1 MKAAW
6 GVAYKVACGVC
17 LVWLAVVL
25 GVAVHYGWR
34 ALVADTFIIPS
45 DSMSPTLLPGD
56 KVRVDKTIFGA
67 RLYTSL
73 DFSDG
78 RMESVRTRGRRGL
91 RYNDIVVFNYPV
103 NDKGRIGFKMNYV
116 YVKRV
121 VALPG
126 DTIAFVHSRPVNSH
140 YGGALGLA
148 EAQRRLE
155 ETPDS
160 LIPWYAMRN
169 ILVETAVLG
178 YTIKDIPPVYV
189 PRQGDILRMDDWRK
203 ADIYR
208 MAIEFETRKPLIWD
222 GERNVCL
229 SGGKPLPYYRFQR
242 NYYFVCGDH
251 AANSRDSRY
260 WGFVPEEYIVGV
272 VSEVVES
279 IDRTTGRERKERAGL
294 NLLYPQSPQTDEN
307 EAA

>member
-1 MKAAW
+1 MKAWNIVCKSVYALCAVW
-6 GVAYKVACGVC
+6 GVVI
-17 LVWLAVVL
+17 LVL
-25 GVAVHYGWR
+25 AVHYGWR
-34 ALVADTFIIPS
+34 ALMADTFIIPS

-73 DFSDG
+73 DFTDG
-78 RMESVRTRGRRGL
+78 RMESVRTQGRRGL

-126 DTIAFVHSRPVNSH
+126 DTISFVHSRPVNSR
-140 YGGALGLA
+140 YEGVLGLP

-169 ILVETAVLG
+169 ILVEWSVLG
-178 YTIKDIPPVYV
+178 YTIKNIPPVYV
-189 PRQGDILRMDDWRK
+189 PRRGDILRMDDWRK
-203 ADIYR
+203 VEIYR
-208 MAIEFETRKPLIWD
+208 RTIEWETGRRLTWD
-222 GERNVCL
+222 RERSQCL
-229 SGGKPLPYYRFQR
+229 SDGRPMPYYHFQK
-242 NYYFVCGDH
+242 NYHFVCGDMTYG
-251 AANSRDSRY
+251 SKDSRY

-272 VSEVVES
+272 VDRVVES
-279 IDRTTGRERKERAGL
+279 HHPATGRERKERLGL
-294 NLLYPQSPQTDEN
+294 KLTVDE
-307 EAA
+307 

>member
-1 MKAAW
+1 MKAWNIVCKSVYALCAVW
-6 GVAYKVACGVC
+6 GVVI
-17 LVWLAVVL
+17 LVL
-25 GVAVHYGWR
+25 AVHYGWR

-73 DFSDG
+73 DFTDG

-126 DTIAFVHSRPVNSH
+126 DTISFVHSRPVNSR
-140 YGGALGLA
+140 YKGVLGLP

-169 ILVETAVLG
+169 ILVEWSVLG
-178 YTIKDIPPVYV
+178 YTIKNIPPVYV
-189 PRQGDILRMDDWRK
+189 PRRGDILRMDDWRK
-203 ADIYR
+203 VEIYR
-208 MAIEFETRKPLIWD
+208 RTIEWETGRRLTWD
-222 GERNVCL
+222 REHGQCL
-229 SGGKPLPYYRFQR
+229 LDGRPMPYYHFQKD
-242 NYYFVCGDH
+242 YYFVCGDR
-251 AANSRDSRY
+251 AYDSKDSRY

-272 VSEVVES
+272 VDRVVES
-279 IDRTTGRERKERAGL
+279 HHPATGRERKERRGL
-294 NLLYPQSPQTDEN
+294 KLTVDE
-307 EAA
+307 

>member
-1 MKAAW
+1 MKAWNIVCKSVYALCAVW
-6 GVAYKVACGVC
+6 GVVI
-17 LVWLAVVL
+17 LVL
-25 GVAVHYGWR
+25 AVHYGWR
-34 ALVADTFIIPS
+34 ALMADTFIIPS

-73 DFSDG
+73 DFTDG
-78 RMESVRTRGRRGL
+78 RMESVRTQGRRGL

-126 DTIAFVHSRPVNSH
+126 DTISFVHSRPVNSR
-140 YGGALGLA
+140 YEGVLGLP

-169 ILVETAVLG
+169 ILVEWSVLG
-178 YTIKDIPPVYV
+178 YTIKNIPPVYV
-189 PRQGDILRMDDWRK
+189 PRRGDILRMDDWRK
-203 ADIYR
+203 VEIYR
-208 MAIEFETRKPLIWD
+208 RTIEWETGRRLTWD
-222 GERNVCL
+222 RERSQCL
-229 SGGKPLPYYRFQR
+229 SDGRPMPYYHFQK
-242 NYYFVCGDH
+242 NYHFVCGDMTYG
-251 AANSRDSRY
+251 SKDSRY

-272 VSEVVES
+272 VDRVVES
-279 IDRTTGRERKERAGL
+279 HHPATGRERKERRGL
-294 NLLYPQSPQTDEN
+294 KLTVDE
-307 EAA
+307 

>member
-1 MKAAW
+1 MKAWNIVCKSVYALCAVW
-6 GVAYKVACGVC
+6 GVVI
-17 LVWLAVVL
+17 LVL
-25 GVAVHYGWR
+25 AVHYGWR
-34 ALVADTFIIPS
+34 ALMADTFIIPS

-73 DFSDG
+73 DFTDG

-126 DTIAFVHSRPVNSH
+126 DTISFVHSRPVNSR
-140 YGGALGLA
+140 YEGVLGLP

-169 ILVETAVLG
+169 ILVEWSVLG
-178 YTIKDIPPVYV
+178 YTIKNIPPVYV
-189 PRQGDILRMDDWRK
+189 PRRGDILRMDDWRK
-203 ADIYR
+203 VEIYR
-208 MAIEFETRKPLIWD
+208 RTIEWETGRRLTWD
-222 GERNVCL
+222 REHGQCL
-229 SGGKPLPYYRFQR
+229 LDGRPMPYYHFQKD
-242 NYYFVCGDH
+242 YYFVCGDR
-251 AANSRDSRY
+251 AYDSKDSRY

-272 VSEVVES
+272 VDRVVES
-279 IDRTTGRERKERAGL
+279 HHPATGRERKERRGL
-294 NLLYPQSPQTDEN
+294 KLTVDE
-307 EAA
+307 

>member
-6 GVAYKVACGVC
+6 GVAYRVACGVC

-34 ALVADTFIIPS
+34 ALVADTFVIPS

-56 KVRVDKTIFGA
+56 KVRVDKTVFGA

-73 DFSDG
+73 DFTDG
-78 RMESVRTRGRRGL
+78 RMESIRTRGRRGL

-126 DTIAFVHSRPVNSH
+126 DTISFVHSRPVNSH
-140 YGGALGLA
+140 YEGVLGLA
-148 EAQRRLE
+148 EAQRGLE

-178 YTIKDIPPVYV
+178 YTIKEIPPVYV
-189 PRQGDILRMDDWRK
+189 PRRGDILRMDDWRK
-203 ADIYR
+203 AEIYR
-208 MAIEFETRKPLIWD
+208 RAIEWETGRALAWD
-222 GERNVCL
+222 GER
-229 SGGKPLPYYRFQR
+229 G
-242 NYYFVCGDH
+242 
-251 AANSRDSRY
+251 
-260 WGFVPEEYIVGV
+260 
-272 VSEVVES
+272 
-279 IDRTTGRERKERAGL
+279 
-294 NLLYPQSPQTDEN
+294 
-307 EAA
+307 

>member
-1 MKAAW
+1 MKAWNIVCKSVYALCAVW
-6 GVAYKVACGVC
+6 GVVI
-17 LVWLAVVL
+17 LVL
-25 GVAVHYGWR
+25 AVHYGWR

-73 DFSDG
+73 DFTDG

-126 DTIAFVHSRPVNSH
+126 DTISFVHSRPVNSR
-140 YGGALGLA
+140 YKGVLGLP

-169 ILVETAVLG
+169 ILVEWSVLG
-178 YTIKDIPPVYV
+178 YTIKNIPPVYV
-189 PRQGDILRMDDWRK
+189 PRRGDILRMDDWRK
-203 ADIYR
+203 VEIYR
-208 MAIEFETRKPLIWD
+208 RTIEWETGRRLTWD
-222 GERNVCL
+222 RERSQCL
-229 SGGKPLPYYRFQR
+229 SDGWPMPYYHFHK
-242 NYYFVCGDH
+242 NYYFVCGDM
-251 AANSRDSRY
+251 AYGSKDSRY

-272 VSEVVES
+272 VDRVVES
-279 IDRTTGRERKERAGL
+279 HHPATGRERRERRGL
-294 NLLYPQSPQTDEN
+294 KLTVDE
-307 EAA
+307 

>member
-1 MKAAW
+1 MKSVW

-34 ALVADTFIIPS
+34 ALVADTFVIPS

-56 KVRVDKTIFGA
+56 KVRVDKTVFGA

-73 DFSDG
+73 DFTEG
-78 RMESVRTRGRRGL
+78 RMESIRTRGRRGL

-126 DTIAFVHSRPVNSH
+126 DTISFVHSRPVNSH
-140 YGGALGLA
+140 YEGVLGLP
-148 EAQRRLE
+148 EAQRWLE

-178 YTIKDIPPVYV
+178 YTIKEILPVYV
-189 PRQGDILRMDDWRK
+189 PRRGDILRMDDWRK
-203 ADIYR
+203 AEIYR
-208 MAIEFETRKPLIWD
+208 RAIEWETGRALAWD
-222 GERNVCL
+222 GERGQCL
-229 SGGKPLPYYRFQR
+229 SDGRPLPYYRFR
-242 NYYFVCGDH
+242 KNYYFVCGDM
-251 AANSRDSRY
+251 AYGSKDSRY

-272 VSEVVES
+272 VDRVVES
-279 IDRTTGRERKERAGL
+279 HHPVTGRERRERRGL
-294 NLLYPQSPQTDEN
+294 NLTNN
-307 EAA
+307 E

>member
-1 MKAAW
+1 MKAWNIVCKSVYALCAVW
-6 GVAYKVACGVC
+6 GVVI
-17 LVWLAVVL
+17 LVL
-25 GVAVHYGWR
+25 AVHYGWR
-34 ALVADTFIIPS
+34 ALMADTFIIPS

-73 DFSDG
+73 DFTDG

-126 DTIAFVHSRPVNSH
+126 DTIYFVHSRPVNSR
-140 YGGALGLA
+140 YKGVLGLP

-169 ILVETAVLG
+169 ILVEWDVLG
-178 YTIKDIPPVYV
+178 YTIKNIPPVYV
-189 PRQGDILRMDDWRK
+189 PRRGDILRMDDWRK
-203 ADIYR
+203 VEIYR
-208 MAIEFETRKPLIWD
+208 RTIEWETGRRLTWD
-222 GERNVCL
+222 REHGQCL
-229 SGGKPLPYYRFQR
+229 SDGRPMPYYHFQK
-242 NYYFVCGDH
+242 NYYFVCGDM
-251 AANSRDSRY
+251 AYDSKDSRY

-272 VSEVVES
+272 VDRVVES
-279 IDRTTGRERKERAGL
+279 HHPATGRERKERRGL
-294 NLLYPQSPQTDEN
+294 KLTVDE
-307 EAA
+307 

>member
-1 MKAAW
+1 MKAWNIVCKSVYALCAVW
-6 GVAYKVACGVC
+6 GVVI
-17 LVWLAVVL
+17 LVL
-25 GVAVHYGWR
+25 AVHYGWR
-34 ALVADTFIIPS
+34 ALMADTFIIPS

-73 DFSDG
+73 DFTDG

-126 DTIAFVHSRPVNSH
+126 DTISFVHSRPVNSR
-140 YGGALGLA
+140 YEGVLGLP

-169 ILVETAVLG
+169 ILVEWSVLG
-178 YTIKDIPPVYV
+178 YTIKNIPPVYV
-189 PRQGDILRMDDWRK
+189 PRRGDILRMDDWRK
-203 ADIYR
+203 VEIYR
-208 MAIEFETRKPLIWD
+208 RAIEWETGRRLTWD
-222 GERNVCL
+222 REHGQCL
-229 SGGKPLPYYRFQR
+229 SDGRPMPYYHFQK
-242 NYYFVCGDH
+242 NYYFVCGDM
-251 AANSRDSRY
+251 AYDSKDSRY

-272 VSEVVES
+272 VDRVVES
-279 IDRTTGRERKERAGL
+279 HHPATGRERKERRGL
-294 NLLYPQSPQTDEN
+294 KLTVDE
-307 EAA
+307 

>member
-1 MKAAW
+1 MKAWNIVCKSVYALCAVW
-6 GVAYKVACGVC
+6 GVVI
-17 LVWLAVVL
+17 LVL
-25 GVAVHYGWR
+25 AVHYGWR
-34 ALVADTFIIPS
+34 ALMADTFIIPS

-73 DFSDG
+73 DFTDG

-126 DTIAFVHSRPVNSH
+126 DTISFVHSRPVNSR
-140 YGGALGLA
+140 YKGVLGLP

-169 ILVETAVLG
+169 ILVEWSVLG
-178 YTIKDIPPVYV
+178 YTIKNIPPVYV
-189 PRQGDILRMDDWRK
+189 PRRGDILRMDDWRK
-203 ADIYR
+203 VEIYR
-208 MAIEFETRKPLIWD
+208 RTIEWETGRRLTWD
-222 GERNVCL
+222 REHGQCL
-229 SGGKPLPYYRFQR
+229 LDGRPMPYYHFQKD
-242 NYYFVCGDH
+242 YYFVCGDR
-251 AANSRDSRY
+251 AYDSKDSRY

-272 VSEVVES
+272 VDRVVES
-279 IDRTTGRERKERAGL
+279 HHPATGRERKERRGL
-294 NLLYPQSPQTDEN
+294 KLTVDE
-307 EAA
+307 

>member
-1 MKAAW
+1 MKAWNIVCKSVYALCAVW
-6 GVAYKVACGVC
+6 GVVI
-17 LVWLAVVL
+17 LVL
-25 GVAVHYGWR
+25 AVHYGWR
-34 ALVADTFIIPS
+34 ALMADTFIIPS

-73 DFSDG
+73 DFTDG

-126 DTIAFVHSRPVNSH
+126 DTISFVHSRPVNSR
-140 YGGALGLA
+140 YKGVLGLP

-169 ILVETAVLG
+169 ILVEWDVLG
-178 YTIKDIPPVYV
+178 YTIKNIPPVYV
-189 PRQGDILRMDDWRK
+189 PRRGDILRMDDWRK
-203 ADIYR
+203 VEIYR
-208 MAIEFETRKPLIWD
+208 RTIEWETGRRLTWD
-222 GERNVCL
+222 RERSQCL
-229 SGGKPLPYYRFQR
+229 SDGWPMPYYHFQK
-242 NYYFVCGDH
+242 NYYFVCGDM
-251 AANSRDSRY
+251 AYGSKDSRY

-272 VSEVVES
+272 VDRVVES
-279 IDRTTGRERKERAGL
+279 HHPATGRERKERRGL
-294 NLLYPQSPQTDEN
+294 KLTVDE
-307 EAA
+307 

>member
-1 MKAAW
+1 MKAWNIVCKSVYALCAVW
-6 GVAYKVACGVC
+6 GVVI
-17 LVWLAVVL
+17 LVL
-25 GVAVHYGWR
+25 AVHYGWR
-34 ALVADTFIIPS
+34 ALMADTFIIPS

-73 DFSDG
+73 DFTDG

-126 DTIAFVHSRPVNSH
+126 DTISFVHSRPVNSR
-140 YGGALGLA
+140 YKGVLGLP

-169 ILVETAVLG
+169 ILVEWSVLG
-178 YTIKDIPPVYV
+178 YTIKNIPPVYV
-189 PRQGDILRMDDWRK
+189 PRRGDILRMDDWRK
-203 ADIYR
+203 VEIYR
-208 MAIEFETRKPLIWD
+208 RTIEWETGRRLTWD
-222 GERNVCL
+222 REHDQCL
-229 SGGKPLPYYRFQR
+229 SDGPCRITISKRTIISYAATWLMARRIRAIGVSCRR
-242 NYYFVCGDH
+242 NTSWVWWIG
-251 AANSRDSRY
+251 
-260 WGFVPEEYIVGV
+260 
-272 VSEVVES
+272 
-279 IDRTTGRERKERAGL
+279 
-294 NLLYPQSPQTDEN
+294 
-307 EAA
+307 

>member
-1 MKAAW
+1 MKAWNIVCKSVYALCAVW
-6 GVAYKVACGVC
+6 GVVI
-17 LVWLAVVL
+17 LVL
-25 GVAVHYGWR
+25 AVHYGWR
-34 ALVADTFIIPS
+34 ALMADTFIIPS

-73 DFSDG
+73 DFTDG

-126 DTIAFVHSRPVNSH
+126 DTISFVHSRPVNSR
-140 YGGALGLA
+140 YKGVLGLP

-169 ILVETAVLG
+169 ILVEWSVLG
-178 YTIKDIPPVYV
+178 YTIKNIPPVYV
-189 PRQGDILRMDDWRK
+189 PRRGDILRMDDWRK
-203 ADIYR
+203 VEIYR
-208 MAIEFETRKPLIWD
+208 RTIEWETGRRLTWD
-222 GERNVCL
+222 RERSQCL
-229 SGGKPLPYYRFQR
+229 SDGWPMPYYHFHK
-242 NYYFVCGDH
+242 NYYFVCGDM
-251 AANSRDSRY
+251 AYGSKDSRY

-272 VSEVVES
+272 VDRVVES
-279 IDRTTGRERKERAGL
+279 HHPATGRERKERRGL
-294 NLLYPQSPQTDEN
+294 KLTVDE
-307 EAA
+307 

>member
-1 MKAAW
+1 MKAWNIVCKSVYALCAVW
-6 GVAYKVACGVC
+6 GVVI
-17 LVWLAVVL
+17 LVL
-25 GVAVHYGWR
+25 AVHYGWR

-73 DFSDG
+73 DFTDG

-126 DTIAFVHSRPVNSH
+126 DTISFVHSRPVNSR
-140 YGGALGLA
+140 YKGVLGLP

-169 ILVETAVLG
+169 ILVEWDVLG
-178 YTIKDIPPVYV
+178 YTIKNIPPVYV
-189 PRQGDILRMDDWRK
+189 PRRGDILRMDDWRK
-203 ADIYR
+203 VEIYR
-208 MAIEFETRKPLIWD
+208 RTIEWETGRRLTWD
-222 GERNVCL
+222 REHGQCL
-229 SGGKPLPYYRFQR
+229 LDGRPMPYYHFQKD
-242 NYYFVCGDH
+242 YYFVCGDR
-251 AANSRDSRY
+251 AYDSKDSRY

-272 VSEVVES
+272 VDRVVES
-279 IDRTTGRERKERAGL
+279 HHPATGRERKERRGL
-294 NLLYPQSPQTDEN
+294 KLTVDE
-307 EAA
+307 